1 MLNSVEYKQASIK
14 NVPETEEVFVLN
26 QSDPVY
32 VKNETLLTGNDILS
46 VKVNEDDFAGNSIII
61 KLSPKGMQL
70 INKAAKDKD
79 FPMLVFFVNGKS
91 IRVFHHVSELDSP
104 EMMTII
110 DENKDFVF
118 SLAELIKSG
127 IPGAERG

>member
-1 MLNSVEYKQASIK
+1 MSQRL
-14 NVPETEEVFVLN
+14 EEVFVLN

-91 IRVFHHVSELDSP
+91 IRVFHHVVS
-104 EMMTII
+104 
-110 DENKDFVF
+110 
-118 SLAELIKSG
+118 
-127 IPGAERG
+127 